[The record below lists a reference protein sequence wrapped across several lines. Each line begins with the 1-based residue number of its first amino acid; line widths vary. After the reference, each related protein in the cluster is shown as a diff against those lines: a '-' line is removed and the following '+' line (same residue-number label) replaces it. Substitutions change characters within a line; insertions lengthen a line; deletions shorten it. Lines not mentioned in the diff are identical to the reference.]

1 MILQSL
7 AAYYDRLV
15 EQGKLAKPGWQSVK
29 VHFALQIDRDGRLIR
44 VLPLMKPEMRGKK
57 QVMVPR
63 IENLPAQVKRAVGIV
78 SNFLC
83 DNASYMLGVDSKGKP
98 DRTKNCFEACKAL
111 HMQLLGQINTPAAQ
125 AVIRFFEAWEPDDAA
140 NCEAIKPYWDDILA
154 GANVL
159 FFFEDRYIHHYPE
172 IQAAWNKYYSDSGD
186 AEKMRCLV
194 TGEFEPIARLHPSIK
209 GVAGGQSSG
218 TSLVSFNA
226 PAYESFG
233 RDGGQ
238 GLNAP
243 VSERAAFAYSAA
255 LNWMITEEKHH
266 IRLSDMTIV
275 FWAESGMDAY
285 AGLCAELLGDSSG
298 ISDDKLQSA
307 MITLAAGRKA
317 LWDEAELNPNERFF
331 ILGLSPNAARLSVRF
346 FLQSTFGDFA
356 KNLLRHHERLAIER
370 PSFDPRA
377 SLSFRQLLN
386 ETVNQNAKDKTPSP
400 LLSGSLMRAVLTDSF
415 YPALLLN
422 QTELRI
428 RAEHEVTRGRA
439 AIIKAYLMQNTKND
453 NDYTA
458 YKEAVENVNL
468 DENTTYVPYLLG
480 RLFAVLEGLQQ
491 AANPGINTTIRDRY
505 FNSAC
510 ATPAVVFPQLIK
522 LAQAHLNKLNM
533 GSRIYY
539 EKQIIDITGQMSQ
552 EYPARFNL
560 RDQGIFQLG
569 YYHQTQKR
577 FTKKEEKD
585 NG

>member
-15 EQGKLAKPGWQSVK
+15 EQGKLAKPGWQPVK

-44 VLPLMKPEMRGKK
+44 VLPLMNPEMRGKK
-57 QVMVPR
+57 EVMVPQTM
-63 IENLPAQVKRAVGIV
+63 NLPEQVKRTVGI
-78 SNFLC
+78 SANFLC
-83 DNASYMLGVDSKGKP
+83 DNASYMLGIDAKGKP
-98 DRTKNCFEACKAL
+98 ERAKKCFEACKLL
-111 HMQLLGQINTPAAQ
+111 HLRLLGQAETPAAQ
-125 AVIRFFEAWEPDDAA
+125 AVVRFFDAWKPDDAA
-140 NCEAIKPYWDDILA
+140 NCEALKPYWDDILA
-154 GANVL
+154 GANIL
-159 FFFEDRYIHHYPE
+159 FFFEDRFIHEYSD
-172 IQAAWNKYYSDSGD
+172 IQAAWDHYYSDSGD

-194 TGEFEPIARLHPSIK
+194 TGEFEPIARLHPCVK
-209 GVAGGQSSG
+209 GIAGGQSSG

-255 LNWMITEEKHH
+255 LNWMIAEDKHH

-275 FWAESGMDAY
+275 FWAEGGMDEY
-285 AGLCAELLGDSSG
+285 AKAAAFMLGESTGVSETDLFKGLKD
-298 ISDDKLQSA
+298 
-307 MITLAAGRKA
+307 LAAGQKA
-317 LWDEAELNPNERFF
+317 LWDEAELNPDERFF

-346 FLQSTFGDFA
+346 FLQNTFGDFA
-356 KNLLRHHERLAIER
+356 KNLLRHHERLAIKR
-370 PSFDPRA
+370 PSFDPRE
-377 SLSFRQLLN
+377 SLSFRQLLS
-386 ETVNQNAKDKTPSP
+386 ETANQNARDKTPSP
-400 LLSGSLMRAVLTDSF
+400 LLSGSLMRAVLTDLP

-439 AIIKAYLMQNTKND
+439 AIIKAYLMQNMKND
-453 NDYTA
+453 NDYA
-458 YKEAVENVNL
+458 SYKEAVENVNL
-468 DENTTYVPYLLG
+468 DENTTYAPYLLG

-491 AANPGINTTIRDRY
+491 AANPGINATIRDRY

-510 ATPAVVFPQLIK
+510 ATPAVVFPQLVK
-522 LAQAHLNKLNM
+522 LAQAHLNKLNT
-533 GSRIYY
+533 GSRIYF
-539 EKQIIDITGQMSQ
+539 EKQIVDMIGQMSQ
-552 EYPARFNL
+552 EYPARLNL